1 LGGRLRREIG
11 AVLITSLCE
20 RGWCGQE
27 QAAENQQDD
36 RNDPAC
42 QRNPPRISVMD
53 SATLIERPNSVNHL
67 ERSTLMIAILVAVGT
82 FWALHDKRRERRGR

>member
-1 LGGRLRREIG
+1 
-11 AVLITSLCE
+11 
-20 RGWCGQE
+20 
-27 QAAENQQDD
+27 
-36 RNDPAC
+36 
-42 QRNPPRISVMD
+42 MD